1 MLKTANIFVTG
12 GAGTF
17 GKAIARRRKEEGWTG
32 RLTVYSRDN
41 HKHQAMKRE
50 YPDIQYVQGDIR
62 SYDLLYNAMAGHDV
76 VIHAAACKV
85 IPESEFWSMDT
96 FDVNV
101 TGSRNVFAAA
111 MALNVK
117 HVLAIS
123 TDKACHPA
131 NAYGATKMLME
142 KELQEYTRIPCQE
155 TEYHLVRYGNVL
167 ESNGSV
173 VEAWKN
179 AVARG
184 ETIKITDPKMTR
196 FWLSPKQAV
205 DYVVESLKFESGMIY
220 VPKMPALSIEKLA
233 EYILDPDGVQ
243 DPGVA
248 MWKKIPLRPGEKIH
262 ETLLTEE
269 EREFCYDDADLYY
282 LISPTTTERVD
293 ESMRP
298 VIPFSSDVAQDLT
311 KDELMELLDD

>member
-12 GAGTF
+12 GAGTL
-17 GKAIARRRKEEGWTG
+17 GRAIARRRKEEGWTG
-32 RLTVYSRDN
+32 RFTVYSRDN
-41 HKHQAMKRE
+41 HKHQSMRKE
-50 YPDIQYVQGDIR
+50 YPDLQYVQGDIR
-62 SYDLLYNAMAGHDV
+62 TYDLLYNAMAGHDV

-85 IPESEFWSMDT
+85 IPDSEFWSIDT
-96 FDVNV
+96 FDINV
-101 TGSRNVFAAA
+101 TGSRNVFEAAR
-111 MALNVK
+111 ALNVA

-142 KELQEYTRIPCQE
+142 KELQEYARVAGFE

-179 AVARG
+179 AVERG
-184 ETIKITDPKMTR
+184 ETIKITDPDMTR
-196 FWLSPKQAV
+196 FWLSPRQAV
-205 DYVVESLKFESGMIY
+205 DYVVEALKFNSGQIY

-233 EYILDPDGVQ
+233 EYVLV
-243 DPGVA
+243 PGRLSKDDSLL
-248 MWKKIPLRPGEKIH
+248 WKKIPLRPGEKKH

-269 EREFCYDDADLYY
+269 EREFCYDDAALYY
-282 LISPTTTERVD
+282 VISPTTTERVE

-298 VIPFSSDVAQDLT
+298 VIPFSSDVAQELT
-311 KDELMELLDD
+311 RDELIELLND